1 MQITTDQLRFFQNL
15 WQTVC
20 KLNSGSVTVDW
31 RSGHVDVAVSLLT
44 VALTLALAQ
53 ITDPGWPVATSVD

>member
-1 MQITTDQLRFFQNL
+1 MVL

-20 KLNSGSVTVDW
+20 KLNWGSVTVDW